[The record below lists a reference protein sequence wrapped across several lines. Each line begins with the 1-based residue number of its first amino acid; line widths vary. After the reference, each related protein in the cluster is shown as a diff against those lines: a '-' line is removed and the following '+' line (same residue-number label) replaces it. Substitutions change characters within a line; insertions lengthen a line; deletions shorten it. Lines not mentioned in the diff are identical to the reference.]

1 MIEQYPV
8 RAPLKQFPGSD
19 PCSFRCVF
27 DLLNGL
33 SGTGLVIGL
42 EIALVAVALVI
53 APRGRPPSSAL
64 AWVLLMALI
73 PLVGILLFVLIGSS
87 KLPAQRREKQQSMN
101 QLIEEAAR
109 DVGPVRPDEDAPP
122 WFPSVS
128 GLVESVGAMP
138 LLQDNDARMV
148 MGFADQL
155 QTLVDAVDSAERY
168 VHVEVYI
175 TIHDATTEPFFAALR
190 RAVER
195 GVTVRLLL
203 DHLGTR
209 PYPGYKRTLR
219 TLTEMRVLWHL
230 MLPVQPLKGHWQRP
244 DLRNHRKLMVVDGA
258 VGFVGS
264 LNLIDPS
271 YDKRGNR
278 RRGLQWVD
286 ELCEVHGPVVHE
298 IDALFVTDWYC
309 ETDELL
315 SSSRE
320 QSSDAQRGGG
330 LLAQIA
336 PSGPAYDGENNLAL
350 FNSLLYHAT
359 SRISITSPYFVPEES
374 LLGSITT
381 AARRG
386 VAVEL
391 FVSAIGDQFMVFHA
405 QHSYYAQLLDAGVRI
420 YLYPSPFILHSKHI
434 SIDDQVAVVG
444 SSNMDIRSFQLDLE
458 VMLLVCGR
466 TFVDQVKAVE
476 DHYRSQSRELL
487 AADWGRRGF
496 PRSVVDNLMRLTSA
510 LQ

>member
-1 MIEQYPV
+1 M
-8 RAPLKQFPGSD
+8 
-19 PCSFRCVF
+19 F

-33 SGTGLVIGL
+33 SGTGLFVGL
-42 EIALVAVALVI
+42 EIALIAVALVI
-53 APRGRPPSSAL
+53 APRNRQPSSAL

-73 PLVGILLFVLIGSS
+73 PLLGILLFVLIGSP
-87 KLPAQRREKQQSMN
+87 KLTRRRREKQQNMN
-101 QLIEEAAR
+101 ALISEVAR
-109 DVGPVRPDEDAPP
+109 GVGPVRAGEDAPP

-128 GLVESVGAMP
+128 ALVESVGSMP

-148 MGFADQL
+148 MGFGEQL
-155 QTLVDAVDSAERY
+155 RTLVEAVDGAERY
-168 VHVEVYI
+168 VHVEFYI
-175 TIHDATTEPFFAALR
+175 TIRDATTEPFFAALR

-203 DHLGTR
+203 DHMGTR
-209 PYPGYKRTLR
+209 PYPGYRKTLQA
-219 TLTEMRVLWHL
+219 LSEAGVLWHL
-230 MLPVQPLKGHWQRP
+230 MLPVQPLKGRWQRP
-244 DLRNHRKLMVVDGA
+244 DLRNHRKLLVVDGD

-264 LNLIDPS
+264 LNMIDPS

-320 QSSDAQRGGG
+320 QSSDEQRDGG
-330 LLAQIA
+330 LLAQVA
-336 PSGPAYDGENNLAL
+336 PSGPAYEAENNLAL

-359 SRISITSPYFVPEES
+359 SRISITSPYFVPDQS
-374 LLGSITT
+374 LLGAITT

-391 FVSAIGDQFMVFHA
+391 FVGEIGDQFVVFHA
-405 QHSYYAQLLDAGVRI
+405 QHSYYAELLAAGVRI
-420 YLYPSPFILHSKHI
+420 YLYPGPNILHSKHI

-458 VMLLVCGR
+458 VMLMVCGR
-466 TFVDQVKAVE
+466 SFVDQVKAVE
-476 DHYRSQSRELL
+476 DRYRRLSRELT
-487 AADWGRRGF
+487 AAEWAERGF
-496 PRSVVDNLMRLTSA
+496 ARSVIDNLMRLTSA
-510 LQ
+510 VQ

>member
-1 MIEQYPV
+1 M
-8 RAPLKQFPGSD
+8 L
-19 PCSFRCVF
+19 
-27 DLLNGL
+27 DLLDGL
-33 SGTGLVIGL
+33 SGTGLLVGL

-53 APRGRPPSSAL
+53 APRNRQPSSAL
-64 AWVLLMALI
+64 AWVLLMALL
-73 PLVGILLFVLIGSS
+73 PLLGIGLFVLIGSP
-87 KLPAQRREKQQSMN
+87 KLGQKRREKQQNMN
-101 QLIEEAAR
+101 ELILEAAR

-128 GLVESVGAMP
+128 TLVEAVGSMP
-138 LLQDNDARMV
+138 LLQENDARMV

-155 QTLVDAVDSAERY
+155 QALVEAVDTAERY
-168 VHVEVYI
+168 VHVEFYI
-175 TIHDATTEPFFAALR
+175 TISDATTEPFFAALR

-203 DHLGTR
+203 DHMGTR
-209 PYPGYKRTLR
+209 PYPGYRRTLR
-219 TLTEMRVLWHL
+219 ALTEMGVLWHL
-230 MLPVQPLKGHWQRP
+230 MLPVQPLKGRWQRP

-258 VGFVGS
+258 VCFVGS
-264 LNLIDPS
+264 LNMIDPS

-278 RRGLQWVD
+278 RRGLRWVD

-309 ETDELL
+309 ESGELL

-320 QSSDAQRGGG
+320 QSTDAQRAGG
-330 LLAQIA
+330 LLAQVA
-336 PSGPAYDGENNLAL
+336 PSGPAYEAENNLAL

-359 SRISITSPYFVPEES
+359 TRISITSPYFVPDPS
-374 LLGSITT
+374 LLGAITT

-391 FVSAIGDQFMVFHA
+391 FVGEIGDQFVVFHA
-405 QHSYYAQLLDAGVRI
+405 QHSYYAELLAAGVRI
-420 YLYPSPFILHSKHI
+420 YLYPAPNILHSKHT

-458 VMLLVCGR
+458 VMLMVCGR

-476 DHYRSQSRELL
+476 DHYRSLSRELS
-487 AADWGRRGF
+487 AKEWAERGF
-496 PRSVVDNLMRLTSA
+496 TRSVVDNLMRLTSA
-510 LQ
+510 VQ

>member
-1 MIEQYPV
+1 M
-8 RAPLKQFPGSD
+8 L
-19 PCSFRCVF
+19 
-27 DLLNGL
+27 DLLTGL
-33 SGTGLVIGL
+33 SGTGLVVAL
-42 EIALVAVALVI
+42 EIALVVVALVI
-53 APRGRPPSSAL
+53 APRGRAPSSAL

-73 PLVGILLFVLIGSS
+73 PLLGIVLFVLIGSP
-87 KLPAQRREKQQSMN
+87 KLPAKRRDKQQKLDA
-101 QLIEEAAR
+101 LIEEASR
-109 DVGPVRPDEDAPP
+109 DVGPVRPGEDAPA

-128 GLVESVGAMP
+128 SLVEAVGAMP
-138 LLQDNDARMV
+138 LLENNDARMV
-148 MGFADQL
+148 MGFAEQL
-155 QTLVDAVDSAERY
+155 RTLAAAVDTAERY
-168 VHVEVYI
+168 VHVEFYI
-175 TIHDATTEPFFAALR
+175 TIRDATTEPFFAALG

-203 DHLGTR
+203 DHMGTR
-209 PYPGYKRTLR
+209 PYPGYRRTLR
-219 TLTEMRVLWHL
+219 VLTELGVLWHL
-230 MLPVQPLKGHWQRP
+230 MLPVQPLKGRWQRP
-244 DLRNHRKLMVVDGA
+244 DLRNHRKLMVVDGD

-264 LNLIDPS
+264 LNMIDPS

-315 SSSRE
+315 ASSRE

-330 LLAQIA
+330 LLAQVA
-336 PSGPAYDGENNLAL
+336 PSGPAYPAENNLAL
-350 FNSLLYHAT
+350 FNSLLYQAT
-359 SRISITSPYFVPEES
+359 RRISITSPYFVPDQS

-391 FVSAIGDQFMVFHA
+391 FVGEIGDQFVVFHA
-405 QHSYYAQLLDAGVRI
+405 QHSYYAELLAAGVRI
-420 YLYPSPFILHSKHI
+420 YLYPGPNILHSKHV

-458 VMLLVCGR
+458 VMLMVCGR
-466 TFVDQVKAVE
+466 SFVDQVKAVE
-476 DHYRSQSRELL
+476 DHYRSVSRELS
-487 AADWGRRGF
+487 AQDWARRGF
-496 PRSVVDNLMRLTSA
+496 WRSVIDNLMRLTSA
-510 LQ
+510 VQ